1 MYAMK
6 MKDEAK
12 KEGLMDLI
20 KQMYS
25 MMDKDGAPDPSPEHE
40 ALESPK
46 EEMLE
51 HLSGAEAM
59 DEGEE
64 KARGGDLMAKAMDKE
79 VGEVGDELDVDEI
92 KDFLTKRRKAPV
104 GKSVK
109 IMAAIKTPV
118 KKAKYK

>member
-1 MYAMK
+1 MYGLSA
-6 MKDEAK
+6 KDDAK

-20 KQMYS
+20 KQMYA
-25 MMDKDGAPDPSPEHE
+25 MMDKDGAPDSSIGHE

-51 HLSGAEAM
+51 HATGAEAM

-64 KARGGDLMAKAMDKE
+64 SRRGSGLMSKAM
-79 VGEVGDELDVDEI
+79 GEAEGDDGFDVDEI
-92 KDFLTKRRKAPV
+92 KDFLTKRRKSPV

-109 IMAAIKTPV
+109 IMAAIKTPM

>member
-1 MYAMK
+1 MYGLSA
-6 MKDEAK
+6 KDDAK
-12 KEGLMDLI
+12 KEGLMELI
-20 KQMYS
+20 KQMYA

-64 KARGGDLMAKAMDKE
+64 KERGLMSKAM
-79 VGEVGDELDVDEI
+79 GEAEGPDELDVDEI

-109 IMAAIKTPV
+109 IMAAIKTPA

>member
-1 MYAMK
+1 MYGLSA
-6 MKDEAK
+6 KDDAK
-12 KEGLMDLI
+12 KEGLMELI
-20 KQMYS
+20 KQMYA

-64 KARGGDLMAKAMDKE
+64 AKRGGDLMSKAMDSAAGG
-79 VGEVGDELDVDEI
+79 GEELDMGEI
-92 KDFLTKRRKAPV
+92 KDFLTKRRKAPS

-109 IMAAIKTPV
+109 IMAAIKTAP
-118 KKAKYK
+118 KMKAKKY

>member
-1 MYAMK
+1 MYAMNA
-6 MKDEAK
+6 KDDAK
-12 KEGLMDLI
+12 KEGLMELI
-20 KQMYS
+20 KQMYA
-25 MMDKDGAPDPSPEHE
+25 MMDKDGAPDPSAEHE

-64 KARGGDLMAKAMDKE
+64 AKRGGGLMSKAMEKSE
-79 VGEVGDELDVDEI
+79 GEDGFDIDEI
-92 KDFLTKRRKAPV
+92 KDFLTKRRKSPV

-109 IMAAIKTPV
+109 IMAAIKTPA

>member
-1 MYAMK
+1 MYAMNA
-6 MKDEAK
+6 KDDAK
-12 KEGLMDLI
+12 KEGLMELI
-20 KQMYS
+20 KQMYA
-25 MMDKDGAPDPSPEHE
+25 MMDKDGAPDPSAEHE

-64 KARGGDLMAKAMDKE
+64 SERGGLMAKAMDKSE
-79 VGEVGDELDVDEI
+79 GSDDLDIDEI
-92 KDFLTKRRKAPV
+92 KDFLTKRRKSPV

-109 IMAAIKTPV
+109 IMAAIKTPA